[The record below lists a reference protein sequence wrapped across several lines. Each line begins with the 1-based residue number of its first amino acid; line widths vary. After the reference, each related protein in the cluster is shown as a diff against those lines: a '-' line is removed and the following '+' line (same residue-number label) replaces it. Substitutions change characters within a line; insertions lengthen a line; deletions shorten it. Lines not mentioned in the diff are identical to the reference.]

1 MVGVQLQKLANNH
14 HGYNMMTEVKLRLA
28 TRFGNEC
35 HIVMDDMSSIRLKL
49 RWEGS
54 QFTVTLTPNTAY
66 ITVQGPSG
74 QTLHLAQH
82 IQEVVGGTVY
92 AAKEAGKEPCNPHEA
107 TQAAT
112 DHGAVQAATD
122 HGAAEATAAHSGT
135 EAATDRSSSGE
146 EAATDHGAAEATAE
160 HSATE
165 AATDHSSSGEAK
177 QPATDHGAAEATT
190 AHSATEATQPAT
202 VHGAAAPEPEFAGT
216 APSAA
221 GGTVSASVTGN
232 ENIQVGTVVIN
243 EQPTQDIRAMSAL
256 IQGMTNLL
264 RSSHGS

>member
-14 HGYNMMTEVKLRLA
+14 HGYNAMTEVKLRLA
-28 TRFGNEC
+28 THFGNEC

-74 QTLHLAQH
+74 QTLRLAQH

-92 AAKEAGKEPCNPHEA
+92 AAKEAGKEPFNPHEA

-112 DHGAVQAATD
+112 DHGA
-122 HGAAEATAAHSGT
+122 AEATAELSAT
-135 EAATDRSSSGE
+135 EAATDHSSSSGE
-146 EAATDHGAAEATAE
+146 EAPTDHGAAEATAE

-190 AHSATEATQPAT
+190 THSATEATQPAT
-202 VHGAAAPEPEFAGT
+202 VHGAAEPEPEFAGT

>member
-14 HGYNMMTEVKLRLA
+14 QGHNMMTGVRQRLA
-28 TRFGNEC
+28 THFGDEC
-35 HIVMDDMSSIRLKL
+35 RIVMDDMSSIRLKL

-66 ITVQGPSG
+66 ITVQGPSA
-74 QTLHLAQH
+74 QTLLLAQH

-92 AAKEAGKEPCNPHEA
+92 AAKEPGKAPSNPHEA

-112 DHGAVQAATD
+112 EHS
-122 HGAAEATAAHSGT
+122 AAEV
-135 EAATDRSSSGE
+135 R
-146 EAATDHGAAEATAE
+146 AE

-165 AATDHSSSGEAK
+165 AATDRISSEVT

-190 AHSATEATQPAT
+190 THSATEATQPAT
-202 VHGAAAPEPEFAGT
+202 IHGAAEPEPEFAGT

-221 GGTVSASVTGN
+221 GGTVSASVSGN

-256 IQGMTNLL
+256 IQGMINLL
-264 RSSHGS
+264 CSNRGS